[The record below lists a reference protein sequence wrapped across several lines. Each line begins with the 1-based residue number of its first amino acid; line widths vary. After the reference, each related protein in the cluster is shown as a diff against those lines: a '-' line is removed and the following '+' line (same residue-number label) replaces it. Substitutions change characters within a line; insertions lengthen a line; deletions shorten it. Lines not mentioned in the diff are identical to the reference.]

1 MKSVAIITMHFPNN
15 YGAVLQVCALSRYL
29 ERLGCDVSV
38 INYLPQYLASKDSL
52 TFVGNEKFR
61 KNVLLRIVYLAGK
74 LYPRLKQKLLFAR
87 FRKCELKLT
96 RPYHSYDELIANSP
110 NADFYFCGS
119 DQIWNCKNETIN
131 DPAYFLQFVKDSLKR
146 YSYAV
151 SGTIPNPI
159 PLEMQKDLLPMING
173 FHSLAFR
180 EEELIRIVQ
189 PYVGKLIKH
198 VCDPVFLLSSEE
210 WTMLAQK
217 YASIKLKERYILVY
231 PIGGDSSDV
240 FEGAKKLSEETGLPV
255 YCISWSQRKLP
266 CVARTL
272 TCSPYDFLEV
282 FRKADYVVT
291 NSFHGTAFSILFQKT
306 FWVYETYIA
315 NHRLKSIVR
324 KLGLDS
330 RLLVAGQ
337 EFELVDIDYS
347 LVGNRMNHFIQEST
361 DYLKDIVKSHVL

>member
-1 MKSVAIITMHFPNN
+1 M
-15 YGAVLQVCALSRYL
+15 
-29 ERLGCDVSV
+29 
-38 INYLPQYLASKDSL
+38 
-52 TFVGNEKFR
+52 
-61 KNVLLRIVYLAGK
+61 
-74 LYPRLKQKLLFAR
+74 
-87 FRKCELKLT
+87 
-96 RPYHSYDELIANSP
+96 
-110 NADFYFCGS
+110 
-119 DQIWNCKNETIN
+119 
-131 DPAYFLQFVKDSLKR
+131 
-146 YSYAV
+146 
-151 SGTIPNPI
+151 
-159 PLEMQKDLLPMING
+159 
-173 FHSLAFR
+173 
-180 EEELIRIVQ
+180 IRIVQ

-347 LVGNRMNHFIQEST
+347 LVGNRMNHFIQESK